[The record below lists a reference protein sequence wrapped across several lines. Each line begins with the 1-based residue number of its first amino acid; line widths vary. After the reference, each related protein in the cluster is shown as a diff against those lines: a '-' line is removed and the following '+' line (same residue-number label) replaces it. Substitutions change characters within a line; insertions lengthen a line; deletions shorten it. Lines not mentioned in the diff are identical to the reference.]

1 MKRSNLLIT
10 ALLILN
16 PFCYAG
22 SGAEISRQS
31 ILSEPEAELIVAERM
46 EARKAAEAAR
56 RSTIQAKES
65 LAEWESVKRDGSGT
79 KTIFRRVAPPP
90 TPLKNPDSAPVRRQW
105 TEEEIADFF
114 RREAEGKPRLNISLS
129 ATVFDEEVTE
139 IRLWHDG
146 ESYNALSNV
155 PFSYL
160 QVIGSFEDETAE
172 WSFYGM
178 VDRVDAEEEALFAE
192 RVKAFGGEYTTRS
205 RPDKNLFSSM
215 EGPEYLVL
223 AERGQVVPEEVLIR
237 LDAIHRYYLAN
248 EKILAIQY
256 QRREALAEAQRKWRE
271 ENPEEPKD
279 TIINFWPIRS
289 KSAAVEAERV
299 SDARTPPATTASEG
313 SAR

>member
-1 MKRSNLLIT
+1 LPKS
-10 ALLILN
+10 A
-16 PFCYAG
+16 Y
-22 SGAEISRQS
+22 
-31 ILSEPEAELIVAERM
+31 
-46 EARKAAEAAR
+46 
-56 RSTIQAKES
+56 
-65 LAEWESVKRDGSGT
+65 AEWESAKRDGT

-90 TPLKNPDSAPVRRQW
+90 ESFASREKAEPVRREW
-105 TEEEIADFF
+105 SEEEIAEFL
-114 RREAEGKPRLNISLS
+114 RRESEGKPQLNISLS

-139 IRLWHDG
+139 IRLWHEG

-160 QVIGSFEDETAE
+160 QVIGSFEDETAQ

-192 RVKAFGGEYTTRS
+192 RVKAFGGEYTPRP

-215 EGPEYLVL
+215 EGPEYLVI

-248 EKILAIQY
+248 EKVLAIQY
-256 QRREALAEAQRKWRE
+256 QRREALAEAHRKWRD

-279 TIINFWPIRS
+279 TIINFWPI
-289 KSAAVEAERV
+289 KSNSV
-299 SDARTPPATTASEG
+299 ATRAD
-313 SAR
+313 